1 MTRKVNIMTN
11 VVKGDQVKDSYGK
24 IYDVIEVHEHNVM
37 VLEPGKPYWERICM
51 GRFDFDSYFRRADE
65 PMTDD
70 MPRPM
75 GVDEEDFDEDEEEEE
90 KELLRLAFVSR
101 IFIAQ
106 KRHGD
111 ILSVAFF
118 FGRNSPFMLF
128 LLRSF
133 LCRADNTCP
142 FWQ

>member
-11 VVKGDQVKDSYGK
+11 LVKGDQVKDSYGK

-75 GVDEEDFDEDEEEEE
+75 GIDEEDFDSGYDFSDDD
-90 KELLRLAFVSR
+90 A
-101 IFIAQ
+101 
-106 KRHGD
+106 
-111 ILSVAFF
+111 
-118 FGRNSPFMLF
+118 N
-128 LLRSF
+128 
-133 LCRADNTCP
+133 ADNYEDDTASDDSSYEE
-142 FWQ
+142 

>member
-75 GVDEEDFDEDEEEEE
+75 GIDEEDFDEDEEEEE
-90 KELLRLAFVSR
+90 YVLLRLAFVSR

-118 FGRNSPFMLF
+118 LW
-128 LLRSF
+128 
-133 LCRADNTCP
+133 AE
-142 FWQ
+142 

>member
-75 GVDEEDFDEDEEEEE
+75 GIDEEISMRT
-90 KELLRLAFVSR
+90 KRKKNKIYCGWLLSTAFLLHKNATE
-101 IFIAQ
+101 IFSPWRFSLGGIAT
-106 KRHGD
+106 
-111 ILSVAFF
+111 
-118 FGRNSPFMLF
+118 FMLF

>member
-1 MTRKVNIMTN
+1 MTRKVKMMTN

-65 PMTDD
+65 PLTDD

-75 GVDEEDFDEDEEEEE
+75 DADDC
-90 KELLRLAFVSR
+90 LLYT
-101 IFIAQ
+101 
-106 KRHGD
+106 
-111 ILSVAFF
+111 
-118 FGRNSPFMLF
+118 SPSP
-128 LLRSF
+128 RDT
-133 LCRADNTCP
+133 R
-142 FWQ
+142 

>member
-1 MTRKVNIMTN
+1 MTN

-70 MPRPM
+70 MLHFNR
-75 GVDEEDFDEDEEEEE
+75 
-90 KELLRLAFVSR
+90 K
-101 IFIAQ
+101 
-106 KRHGD
+106 
-111 ILSVAFF
+111 
-118 FGRNSPFMLF
+118 PFAS
-128 LLRSF
+128 SF
-133 LCRADNTCP
+133 LFGMTL
-142 FWQ
+142 W